1 MKAAKRW
8 GTTEVVVANA
18 FCELH
23 RIVVRPQQKC
33 SRHKHEF
40 KNNGFYVEQGEL
52 IVWMED
58 GDQWAKIHLE
68 GGDYV
73 CVPPNIEHQFETWD
87 RPAIAYEIYF
97 PDGCKPDIV
106 RYPGEWDDQD
116 VEKYLAEARE
126 ESERGVAHGK
136 IAAYI
141 KELNKDW
148 KGDME

>member
-8 GTTEVVVANA
+8 GTTEVVVANS

-52 IVWMED
+52 IVWMQD
-58 GDQWAKIHLE
+58 GDAWAKVHLE

-73 CVPPNIEHQFETWD
+73 CVPPNVEHQFETWD

-97 PDGCKPDIV
+97 PDGCIPDIV
-106 RYPGEWDDQD
+106 RQPEH
-116 VEKYLAEARE
+116 VEPEEEEDSAELLWERLP
-126 ESERGVAHGK
+126 ESTK
-136 IAAYI
+136 AYI
-141 KELNKDW
+141 DRLNKGWGED
-148 KGDME
+148 EL